1 VKQTKPRRSDDNA
14 DQLHGTANFSFAPYR
29 SLSRSASAAEPEVGM
44 KRKRTEITI
53 ETERMLFISSPRKV
67 LSWCAVCDVQVEM
80 VPVDEAAILQRVD
93 SRTIFRW
100 VETERVH
107 SSETANGLLL
117 ICLNSLA

>member
-1 VKQTKPRRSDDNA
+1 
-14 DQLHGTANFSFAPYR
+14 
-29 SLSRSASAAEPEVGM
+29 M

-67 LSWCAVCDVQVEM
+67 IGWCASCGAQAEM
-80 VPVDEAAILQRVD
+80 VPVDEAAILRRVD

-100 VETERVH
+100 VEAERVH

-117 ICLNSLA
+117 ICLNSF

>member
-1 VKQTKPRRSDDNA
+1 
-14 DQLHGTANFSFAPYR
+14 
-29 SLSRSASAAEPEVGM
+29 M

-67 LSWCAVCDVQVEM
+67 LCWCATCGAQAEM
-80 VPVDEAAILQRVD
+80 VPVDEAAVLRRVN

-100 VETERVH
+100 VEAERVH

-117 ICLNSLA
+117 ICLNSLS

>member
-1 VKQTKPRRSDDNA
+1 
-14 DQLHGTANFSFAPYR
+14 
-29 SLSRSASAAEPEVGM
+29 M

-53 ETERMLFISSPRKV
+53 ETERMLFINRPRKV
-67 LSWCAVCDVQVEM
+67 LGWCAPCGAQAEM

-93 SRTIFRW
+93 SRTIFHW

-117 ICLNSLA
+117 ICLNSL